1 MLCCFYTQMADVH
14 IFHTHFLPCSAAKQK
29 SLMWFI

>member
-1 MLCCFYTQMADVH
+1 MADVH
-14 IFHTHFLPCSAAKQK
+14 IFHTHFLPCSAAKQM

>member
-1 MLCCFYTQMADVH
+1 MADVH
-14 IFHTHFLPCSAAKQK
+14 IFDTHFLPCSAAKQK